1 LSSKLICNLVTLL
14 SLRSI
19 LQIYGVWSQL
29 E

>member
-1 LSSKLICNLVTLL
+1 VTLL